1 MRHSTDRSTSIFR
14 LGLFVVL
21 ALTSLSAQPP
31 PAPQPSQAPA
41 QTPQSKPSPED
52 QPPRFRTEAN
62 YVRVDVYPTKD
73 GKPVEDLRIEDFEL
87 LENGVKQQVQAF
99 EHVVIS
105 PAGPQSLR
113 AEANSVRGAEQMAA
127 NPRNRVFVIFLDI
140 PNVDIASAHRINQP
154 LVKLIDRILGPDDL
168 IAVMTPEMV
177 ASQVTFGRKT
187 EVIAAMLADKWYWGV
202 RDSIVPM
209 DQREKDY
216 DQCFPPTE
224 AERAAGKHRADV
236 VVKMIARRRERMVL
250 DSLRDLVRYLG
261 TVREE
266 RKAILTV
273 SQGWV
278 LFRPDSSM
286 TQLRVMDRQGNT
298 EPIPGN
304 EPIGVDPHGK
314 LRVGGEAARD
324 QSPASQTICDKDRM
338 YLSSLDNDDYFREI
352 LDVANRNNASFY
364 PIDPR
369 GLAAFD
375 TPIGPD
381 APPPITVDRAMLNTR
396 IENLRT
402 LAENTDGLAV
412 VNTNDLDKG
421 LRRVA
426 DDLSAYY
433 LLGYY
438 SSNPKPDGSYRKITV
453 RVRRPG
459 VDVRARRGYR
469 AATLEEVNASRLAA
483 AAPVPDATKTTAS
496 ALAMLGRIRPE
507 QRFVIHAS
515 PFRPSPSEP
524 VTAVWVAGELQGPVE
539 EFGAGANASVEVSAG
554 PASAQS
560 TATLKQGERAFL
572 VKIPVQAGAG
582 PLDIRARLTPAAG
595 GTPLQDVVKLDLDPA
610 LQQPLLFRR
619 GMSTGNR
626 LQPAAGFQFSR
637 TDRLHLELPISTA
650 TPGAGRLLD
659 RNAQPLQI
667 PVQVGEKTDADGQRW
682 LTADATLSA
691 LGAGDYVLEVTLT
704 ADGTERRVLTG
715 IRVTR

>member
-1 MRHSTDRSTSIFR
+1 
-14 LGLFVVL
+14 LFVVL
-21 ALTSLSAQPP
+21 AVTSLPAQQPP
-31 PAPQPSQAPA
+31 AQQPASQAP
-41 QTPQSKPSPED
+41 QSRPSPED

-73 GKPVEDLRIEDFEL
+73 GKPVDDLRVEDFEL
-87 LENGVKQQVQAF
+87 LENGARQQVQAF

-105 PAGPQSLR
+105 PAGPQSMR
-113 AEANSVRGAEQMAA
+113 VEANTVRGAEQMAA

-140 PNVDIASAHRINQP
+140 PQVDIASAHRINQP

-202 RDSIVPM
+202 RDSIIPM

-224 AERAAGKHRADV
+224 AELAAGKHRADV
-236 VVKMIARRRERMVL
+236 VGKMIARRRERMVL

-273 SQGWV
+273 SQGWL

-286 TQLRVMDRQGNT
+286 TQLRVMDRSGST

-314 LRVGGEAARD
+314 LRVGGETARD
-324 QSPASQTICDKDRM
+324 QSPVSQTICDKDRM
-338 YLSSLDNDDYFREI
+338 YLSSIDNDDYFREI

-375 TPIGPD
+375 APIGPE
-381 APPPITVDRAMLNTR
+381 APPLITVDRVMLNTR
-396 IENLRT
+396 IETLRT
-402 LAENTDGLAV
+402 LAENTDGIAV
-412 VNTNDLDKG
+412 VNTNDLDSG

-438 SSNPKPDGSYRKITV
+438 SSNPKPDGTYRKITV

-459 VDVRARRGYR
+459 VNVRARRGYR

-483 AAPVPDATKTTAS
+483 AAPAPDATKTTAS
-496 ALAMLGRIRPE
+496 ALARLGRIRPE

-515 PFRPSPSEP
+515 PVRQSPSAP
-524 VTAVWVAGELQGPVE
+524 VSAVWVAGELQGPLE
-539 EFGAGANASVEVSAG
+539 GFGTGGTAAIDVSAG
-554 PASAQS
+554 SAAASS
-560 TATLKQGERAFL
+560 TAALKQGERGFL

-582 PLDIRARLTPAAG
+582 PLDIRARMTPAAG
-595 GTPLQDVVKLDLDPA
+595 GTPVQDAAKLDLDPA

-619 GMSTGNR
+619 GLSTGNR
-626 LQPAAGFQFSR
+626 LQPAASFQFSR

-650 TPGAGRLLD
+650 TPGGAGRFLD
-659 RNAQPLQI
+659 RNAQPLQV
-667 PVQVGEKTDADGQRW
+667 PVQVGEKTDSEGQRW
-682 LTADATLSA
+682 LTADVTLSA
-691 LGAGDYVLEVTLT
+691 LGAGDYVLEVTLN

>member
-1 MRHSTDRSTSIFR
+1 MRHSTDRSPSIFR
-14 LGLFVVL
+14 LGLLVVL
-21 ALTSLSAQPP
+21 AAASVSGQQPP
-31 PAPQPSQAPA
+31 AQAPQPSQPAPRERP
-41 QTPQSKPSPED
+41 TGED

-87 LENGVKQQVQAF
+87 LENGARQQVQAF
-99 EHVVIS
+99 EHVVVS
-105 PAGPQSLR
+105 PAGPQSMR
-113 AEANSVRGAEQMAA
+113 AEANSVRGGEQMAS

-140 PNVDIASAHRINQP
+140 PHVDVASGHRVNQP
-154 LVKLIDRILGPDDL
+154 LVRLIDRILGPDDL
-168 IAVMTPEMV
+168 IAVMTPEMI

-187 EVIAAMLADKWYWGV
+187 EVIAAMLADKWHWGV
-202 RDSIVPM
+202 RDSVVPM
-209 DQREKDY
+209 DQREIDY
-216 DQCFPPTE
+216 ERCFPPSE
-224 AERAAGKHRADV
+224 ADRAARRTQPEV
-236 VVKMIARRRERMVL
+236 VAKMIARRRERMVL

-278 LFRPDSSM
+278 LYRPDQSM
-286 TQLRVMDRQGNT
+286 TQLRVMDQYGTT

-314 LRVGGEAARD
+314 LRVGGESARD
-324 QSPASQTICDKDRM
+324 QSPTSQTICDKDRM
-338 YLSSLDNDDYFREI
+338 YLGSLDNDDYFRQI

-375 TPIGPD
+375 APIGPE
-381 APPPITVDRAMLNTR
+381 APPLIQVDHAMLNRR
-396 IENLRT
+396 IETLRT

-412 VNTNDLDKG
+412 VNSNDLDRG

-426 DDLSAYY
+426 DDLSSYY

-438 SSNPKPDGSYRKITV
+438 SSNAKPDGTYRKITV

-459 VDVRARRGYR
+459 VDVRARSGYR

-483 AAPVPDATKTTAS
+483 AAPAAEAVKPTAA
-496 ALAMLGRIRPE
+496 ALARLGRIRPE
-507 QRFVIHAS
+507 QRFVIHAA
-515 PFRPSPSEP
+515 PVRPSGSAP
-524 VTAVWVAGELQGPVE
+524 VSAVWVAGELQGPPE
-539 EFGAGANASVEVSAG
+539 EFAGGGSAAIDIGGTAPAAST
-554 PASAQS
+554 
-560 TATLKQGERAFL
+560 TALKPGERAFL
-572 VKIPVQAGAG
+572 VRIPVQAGTDG
-582 PLDIRARLTPAAG
+582 TVDIRVRLTPAAG
-595 GTPLQDVVKLDLDPA
+595 GSPLMDAAKLDLDPA
-610 LQQPLLFRR
+610 LLQPLLFRR
-619 GMSTGNR
+619 GLSTGNR
-626 LQPAAGFQFSR
+626 VQPAAGFQFSR
-637 TDRLHLELPISTA
+637 TDRLHMELPIATTA
-650 TPGAGRLLD
+650 TPGAGRFLD

-667 PVQVGEKTDADGQRW
+667 PVQVGEKTDAEGQRW

-691 LGAGDYVLEVTLT
+691 LGAGDYVVEVTLT
-704 ADGTERRVLTG
+704 ADGAERRVLTG